1 MKYRNIGYLIG
12 VIMMI
17 EAALLVLPTAVSL
30 IYRESVAPFL
40 VTIAVLLILSLPFVV
55 FKPKKLELY
64 AKDGFVCASG
74 SWIILSLFGAL
85 PFVFSGAIPNFAN
98 AFFETVSGF
107 STTGATIL
115 TEIEALPKGILFW
128 RSFTHWIG
136 GMGVIML
143 MLAITQS
150 VGAQTIHVMRAEMPG
165 PTKGKL
171 VPKLRQT
178 ALILYGI
185 YVGLSV
191 LMVVTLLLCGLP
203 LYDSLINMFSTAGTG
218 GFSNL
223 NDSIAGYNSP
233 LVEWVIAVFMVVFG
247 VNFNLYYFILIR
259 RFKEIV
265 RNEEFKVYIGILAIA
280 TAIVAFNIF
289 SMFDGFGEAVRTS
302 FFQVSAIISTTG
314 FSTVNIEVLP
324 ALSKAVLALLMFIG
338 ACAGSTAGGLKLSRV
353 MIIVKGTLANVR
365 KLLRPN
371 SVNVVKLNGEVVS
384 DTTVRAATSYFS
396 LYAIIIAVGTLIV
409 SFDGLD
415 ITSNFT
421 AVVTC
426 INNVG
431 PSFGEVGLAG
441 NFSAYSDFSTV
452 IFSLIMLFGRLEI
465 IPMLVLFSPST
476 WRRR

>member
-1 MKYRNIGYLIG
+1 MKYRNIGYLIS

-17 EAALLVLPTAVSL
+17 EAALLVLPTVVSL
-30 IYRESVAPFL
+30 IYGESVMPFL
-40 VTIAVLLILSLPFVV
+40 ITIAVLLILSLPHVV

-74 SWIILSLFGAL
+74 SWLILSLFGAL
-85 PFVFSGAIPNFAN
+85 PFVISGAIPNFAN

-115 TEIEALPKGILFW
+115 SEIESLPRGILLW

-143 MLAITQS
+143 MLALTQS

-233 LVEWVIAVFMVVFG
+233 LVEWVIAVFMVIFG
-247 VNFNLYYFILIR
+247 VNFNLYYFVLIR
-259 RFKEIV
+259 RFKEV
-265 RNEEFKVYIGILAIA
+265 VKNEEFRVYVGVLALA
-280 TAIVAFNIF
+280 TVIVAFNIF
-289 SMFDGFGEAVRTS
+289 SMFDGASEAVRTA

-324 ALSKAVLALLMFIG
+324 SLSKAVFALLMFTG
-338 ACAGSTAGGLKLSRV
+338 ACAGSTAGGLKLSRI
-353 MIIVKGTLANVR
+353 MIIVKGTFANV
-365 KLLRPN
+365 KKMLRPN
-371 SVNVVKLNGEVVS
+371 SVNVVKLNGEVVP
-384 DTTVRAATSYFS
+384 DATVRAATNYFS
-396 LYAIIIAVGTLIV
+396 LYAIIIAVGTLII
-409 SFDGLD
+409 SIDGLD

-441 NFSAYSDFSTV
+441 NFSAYSELSTV
-452 IFSLIMLFGRLEI
+452 VLSLIMLFGRLEI
-465 IPMLVLFSPST
+465 IPMLVLLSPST
-476 WRRR
+476 WKKH